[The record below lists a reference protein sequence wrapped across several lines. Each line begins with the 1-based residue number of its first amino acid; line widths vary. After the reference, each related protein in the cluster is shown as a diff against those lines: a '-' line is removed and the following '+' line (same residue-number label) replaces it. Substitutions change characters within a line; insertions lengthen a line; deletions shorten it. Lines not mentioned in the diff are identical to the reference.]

1 MSFRIVKPLY
11 PKKNNIQL
19 KNNPPYQLPYT
30 LPLQNITGSILPTV
44 NRRSN
49 SKSFTISNLQG
60 SKIVPD
66 LSGQFG
72 WSLDTDRLGKYAVIG
87 APTYNS
93 MTGYSSIYSIQNN
106 SATSIYTSSQIQTAN
121 NMIGFAVSISG
132 NGNVIA
138 VSAPGYNSNVGGVLI
153 YTNINGNVTYSTL
166 IAPSGSAGDYLG
178 QYIKL
183 NNDGTI
189 LAIGAPLSGSNSGK
203 VLIYRNT
210 GSWNLIQT
218 ITNPLGTSYF
228 GDDIDILGDA
238 SKIFITSRISTV
250 GGISCRTYIYDYS
263 SSSGQWSLNA
273 TYPYITTTITTG
285 LSISNVDFNIKCSQQ
300 GSFQYL
306 VVSSPNQNN
315 TQGIVNIY
323 TLGTQNQLLY
333 NTTLSPDTGETGF
346 GYKISNSGDCK
357 TIYVSSATD
366 DSNEGQI
373 WIYRQSEQFPTTWIR
388 VLEPFRGSNDI
399 GFPQQGFSI
408 ACNYNGAALVIGG
421 PFDNNNKGASWSFI

>member
-1 MSFRIVKPLY
+1 MSFRIIKPLY

-19 KNNPPYQLPYT
+19 KKNPPYQPPYV
-30 LPLQNITGSILPTV
+30 LPLSNISGFILS
-44 NRRSN
+44 NKRSN
-49 SKSFTISNLQG
+49 SKSFIVSNLQG
-60 SKIVPD
+60 NKIVPD

-72 WSLDTDRLGKYAVIG
+72 WSLDTDRQGRYAVIG
-87 APTYNS
+87 APTYNT
-93 MTGYSSIYSIQNN
+93 MTGYSSVYSLINN
-106 SATSIYTSSQIQTAN
+106 VPTLIYTTTQNQVVG
-121 NMIGFAVSISG
+121 NMIGFSVSISG

-138 VSAPGYNSNVGGVLI
+138 ISAPGYNGTVGGVLI
-153 YTNINGNVTYSTL
+153 YSNSNGIISYSTL
-166 IAPSGSAGDYLG
+166 ISPSGVVGDYLG

-183 NNDGTI
+183 NNDGSV

-203 VLIYRNT
+203 VLIYKNT

-218 ITNPLGTSYF
+218 ITNPIDTSFF
-228 GDDIDILGDA
+228 GDDIDMTGDA

-250 GGISCRTYIYDYS
+250 GAIYCRTYVYDYNS
-263 SSSGQWSLNA
+263 LSNQWSINS
-273 TYPYITTTITTG
+273 TNPYISTSITTG

-306 VVSSPNQNN
+306 VVSSPNENN
-315 TQGIVNIY
+315 TEGIVNIY
-323 TLGTQNQLLY
+323 TLGLENQLLY
-333 NTTLSPDTGETGF
+333 TYTLSPDAGESGF
-346 GYKISNSGDCK
+346 GYKISTSGDCK

-408 ACNYNGAALVIGG
+408 SCKYNGAALIIGG